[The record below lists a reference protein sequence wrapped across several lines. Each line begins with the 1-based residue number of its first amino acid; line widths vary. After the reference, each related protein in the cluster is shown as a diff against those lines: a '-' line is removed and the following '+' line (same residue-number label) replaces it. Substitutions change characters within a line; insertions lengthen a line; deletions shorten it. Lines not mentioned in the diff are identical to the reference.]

1 MIAPM
6 MLTLC
11 TIAGQFLFVASTPP
25 NLQLQNV
32 EERDMKKNDVGTDIN
47 PGTVRLKYYGKISSI
62 FHYIKNVRFTIFKQF
77 LTTL

>member
-47 PGTVRLKYYGKISSI
+47 PGTVRLNYYWKISSI
-62 FHYIKNVRFTIFKQF
+62 FHY
-77 LTTL
+77 